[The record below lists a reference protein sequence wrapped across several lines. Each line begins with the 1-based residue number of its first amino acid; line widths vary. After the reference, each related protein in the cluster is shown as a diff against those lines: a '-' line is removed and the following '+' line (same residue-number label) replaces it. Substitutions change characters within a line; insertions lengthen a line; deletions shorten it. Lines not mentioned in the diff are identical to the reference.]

1 MTTRAKVMRK
11 GHTRN
16 EILGNDREGSGGVG
30 TLNGITQQQPS
41 RTMTTHPIF
50 CKDSIVINRQIVIL
64 ELINVEM
71 KR

>member
-1 MTTRAKVMRK
+1 MRK
-11 GHTRN
+11 SNAQRYN
-16 EILGNDREGSGGVG
+16 KILGNDHEGSGGVG

-50 CKDSIVINRQIVIL
+50 CKDSIVINRQIVLLIL
-64 ELINVEM
+64 ELLNVEM